1 MIVKASFKE
10 ISFHENV
17 PIHNADI
24 SKLLRRLADLLEIEG
39 ANPFRI
45 RAYRNAA
52 QTIDDLPRSAAGMI
66 EAGED
71 LTRLPGIGEDLASKI
86 NEVSRTGRLAA
97 LEEVEARTPSTLAAL
112 TSIPGLGP
120 KRVHTLYEA
129 LGITT
134 VEELARAAKEHKIC
148 GLPRFS
154 AQIEAKIAEEAA
166 KYTQAERRFK
176 LATAEDF
183 AETLCAFLRKG
194 PGIRDVAVAGSY
206 RRRKDTVG
214 DLDILV
220 TCQHGP
226 EAIEHFCGYEEAAKI
241 VARGDTKAALI
252 LKAAIQVDLRVV
264 PEESYGAALHYFTG
278 SKAHNI
284 AVRKLGQ
291 AKGLKINE
299 YGVFRGE
306 KRIGGRTEEEIFA
319 AVGLPFIEPELRE
332 DRGEIEAALK
342 GRLPKL
348 VTLKDVKGDLHVHT
362 KASDG
367 KSSLKEMAEAAKAL
381 GYEYLAIS
389 DHTKHATVARGL
401 DEERLSAQLD
411 EIDRLN
417 DLLDGILLLKS
428 SEVDILADGR
438 LDLPDRILK
447 RLDFTVC
454 AIHYKFD
461 LDAKAQTERVLRAM
475 DDRYCTILAHPT
487 GRLLGER
494 AAYPIEL
501 DRIMEGAKARGCFL
515 ELNAHPARLDLDD
528 VHCKQAKEMGL
539 KIAISTDSHS
549 AAGLNAMRFGIGQ
562 ARRGWLE
569 ARDVLNTRPW
579 PELKKLFSQ

>member
-1 MIVKASFKE
+1 MPV
-10 ISFHENV
+10 
-17 PIHNADI
+17 HNADI
-24 SKLLRRLADLLEIEG
+24 SNVFRRLADLLEIEG

-52 QTIDDLPRSAAGMI
+52 QTVDDLPRSVIAIIAAGD
-66 EAGED
+66 D
-71 LTRLPGIGEDLASKI
+71 LTQLPGIGEDLASKI
-86 NEVSRTGRLAA
+86 KEIAATGRLKA

-120 KRVHTLYEA
+120 KRVHTLHEA
-129 LGITT
+129 LGIKT
-134 VEELARAAKEHKIC
+134 VEELARAAKEHRIC
-148 GLPRFS
+148 SLPRFS
-154 AQIEAKIAEEAA
+154 AQLEAKIAEDTAR
-166 KYTQAERRFK
+166 YTQTERRLK

-194 PGIRDVAVAGSY
+194 SGVRDVVVAGSY

-226 EAIEHFCGYEEAAKI
+226 AVIEHFCGYEEAAKI
-241 VARGDTKAALI
+241 VARGDTKATLI

-284 AVRKLGQ
+284 AVRRLGQ

-306 KRIGGRTEEEIFA
+306 KRIGGRTEEEVFA

-332 DRGEIEAALK
+332 DRGEVEAALK

-348 VTLKDVKGDLHVHT
+348 VTLKDIKGDLHVHT

-367 KSSLKEMAEAAKAL
+367 KSSLKEMAQAAKAL
-381 GYEYLAIS
+381 GYEYLAIT

-401 DEERLSAQLD
+401 DEERLAAQLD

-417 DLLDGILLLKS
+417 DELDGILILKS

-438 LDLPDRILK
+438 LDLPDRILE

-454 AIHYKFD
+454 AVHYKFD
-461 LDAKAQTERVLRAM
+461 LDAKAQTERVLSAM
-475 DDRYCTILAHPT
+475 DSRYCTIIAHPT

-494 AAYPIEL
+494 PGYPIDL
-501 DRIMEGAKARGCFL
+501 GQVMEGAKARGCFL

-549 AAGLNAMRFGIGQ
+549 TVGLNAMRFGIGQ

-569 ARDVLNTRPW
+569 AQDVLNTRPW
-579 PELKKLFSQ
+579 PELKKLLSR